1 MKIGQEGNRLNLWHL
16 VFKKKEGQPPFLLG
30 DHRRDP
36 VNEDRC
42 RKRQSEERRSSP
54 KFSGS
59 CCLESWDCNILRPQ
73 RVP

>member
-36 VNEDRC
+36 VNEDTY
-42 RKRQSEERRSSP
+42 
-54 KFSGS
+54 F
-59 CCLESWDCNILRPQ
+59 
-73 RVP
+73 